1 MNTTQLEL
9 KTVTP
14 MFLHGHDNKALELRP
29 PPFKALFRYWWRTV
43 QDCNWKSLSE
53 QEAALFGSTGGKAPF
68 SLRISGATNLGPA
81 IKYSP
86 LPHKGSAKMDA
97 YDVGKSFN
105 LCLITK
111 NTLDACCY
119 KQIAKLSFLLGG
131 IGNRSRRGF
140 GSIRNT
146 NWDFEDVCQ
155 LQQEILD
162 TLKDIADDKQFEMK
176 DGIIELASPPPL
188 LPEYPVIRLIGFG
201 KLTPDFGNL
210 LKTIG
215 NATHTHKDDALGY
228 AKGRNR
234 LASPIHVRVQQ
245 VGKKY
250 LPIVTL
256 LRWNHPGDLSNDYK
270 KQLKFIADI
279 IK

>member
-1 MNTTQLEL
+1 M
-9 KTVTP
+9 
-14 MFLHGHDNKALELRP
+14 
-29 PPFKALFRYWWRTV
+29 
-43 QDCNWKSLSE
+43 
-53 QEAALFGSTGGKAPF
+53 FGSTDGKAPF
-68 SLRISGATNLGPA
+68 SIRIPGATKNLGVP
-81 IKYSP
+81 IKYNP
-86 LPHKGSAKMDA
+86 LPHKGSSKIDA

-105 LCLITK
+105 LRLITK
-111 NTLDACCY
+111 NTSDACCY

-162 TLKDIADDKQFEMK
+162 TLKDIAEDKRFEMK
-176 DGIIELASPPPL
+176 DGIIELESPPPL
-188 LPEYPVIRLIGFG
+188 LPEYPVIRLICFG
-201 KLTPDFGNL
+201 KLTPDVGNL

-215 NATHTHKDDALGY
+215 DATHMHKDDALGY
-228 AKGRNR
+228 AKGGNR
-234 LASPIHVRVQQ
+234 LASPIHVRVQK
-245 VGKKY
+245 VGREY
-250 LPIVTL
+250 FPIVTL

-270 KQLKFIADI
+270 KQLKFIAHI

>member
-1 MNTTQLEL
+1 MDITHLNLE
-9 KTVTP
+9 TVTP
-14 MFLHGHDNKALELRP
+14 MFLHGHDNKIVELRP

-43 QDCNWKSLSE
+43 QNCKVDSLRKVESK
-53 QEAALFGSTGGKAPF
+53 LFGSTDGKAPF
-68 SLRISGATNLGPA
+68 SIRISGTTDLGTP
-81 IKYSP
+81 KEYNP
-86 LPHKGSAKMDA
+86 LPHKGSSRMDA

-111 NTLDACCY
+111 STSDACCY

-140 GSIRNT
+140 GSIRDT

-155 LQQEILD
+155 LQQGVLD
-162 TLKDIADDKQFEMK
+162 TLKDIAGSKQFEMK
-176 DGIIELASPPPL
+176 DGIIELESPPKF

-201 KLTPDFGNL
+201 KLTPDVGDL

-215 NATHTHKDDALGY
+215 CATHRHKDDALGY

-234 LASPIHVRVQQ
+234 LASPIHVRVQK

-256 LRWNHPGDLSNDYK
+256 LRWNHLEDPSNDYK

-279 IK
+279 IT

>member
-1 MNTTQLEL
+1 MNITQLEL

-14 MFLHGHDNKALELRP
+14 MFLHGHDNKVLELRP

-43 QDCNWKSLSE
+43 QDCNWESLSE
-53 QEAALFGSTGGKAPF
+53 QEAALFGSTDGKAPF

-97 YDVGKSFN
+97 YDVGKPFN

-111 NTLDACCY
+111 NTSDACCY
-119 KQIAKLSFLLGG
+119 KRIAKLSFLLGG

-146 NWDFEDVCQ
+146 NWDFEDVSQ
-155 LQQEILD
+155 LQQEMLD
-162 TLKDIADDKQFEMK
+162 TLKDIAGDKQFEMK
-176 DGIIELASPPPL
+176 DGIIEVESPPPL

-215 NATHTHKDDALGY
+215 DATHTHKDDALGY

-234 LASPIHVRVQQ
+234 LASPIHVRVQK

-256 LRWNHPGDLSNDYK
+256 LRWNHPGDPSNDYK
-270 KQLKFIADI
+270 KQLKSIANI

>member
-9 KTVTP
+9 QTVTP
-14 MFLHGHDNKALELRP
+14 MFLHGHDNKVLELRP

-43 QDCNWKSLSE
+43 QDYNWQSLLE
-53 QEAALFGSTGGKAPF
+53 QEAALFGSTDGKAPF

-97 YDVGKSFN
+97 YDVGKPFN
-105 LCLITK
+105 LCLVTK
-111 NTLDACCY
+111 NTSDACCY

-146 NWDFEDVCQ
+146 NWDFEDVFQ
-155 LQQEILD
+155 LQQEMLD
-162 TLKDIADDKQFEMK
+162 TLKDIAGGKQFEMK
-176 DGIIELASPPPL
+176 DGIIEVESPPPL

-201 KLTPDFGNL
+201 KLTPDVGKL

-215 NATHTHKDDALGY
+215 DATHTHKDDALGY

-234 LASPIHVRVQQ
+234 LASPIHVRVQK

-256 LRWNHPGDLSNDYK
+256 LRWNHPGDPANDYK
-270 KQLKFIADI
+270 KQLKFIANI